1 MAVQSLLNRSWT
13 GTFANISVTL
23 LLSNTL
29 PVSSTLTYMAACG
42 ADGVTRMLNSSSDIF
57 FRSNIVFLL
66 FLYFGAEILQSNGA
80 FSSSCAVISSD
91 LDKFTWPLCE
101 EYL

>member
-13 GTFANISVTL
+13 GTFANISATL

-66 FLYFGAEILQSNGA
+66 FFILEQK
-80 FSSSCAVISSD
+80 SCNPTERFPAAAQ
-91 LDKFTWPLCE
+91 
-101 EYL
+101 

>member
-13 GTFANISVTL
+13 GIFASISAAL

-29 PVSSTLTYMAACG
+29 PVSSTLTYMTVCG
-42 ADGVTRMLNSSSDIF
+42 ADGVTRMLNSSSGMF

-66 FLYFGAEILQSNGA
+66 FLYFGAEILHSNGA
-80 FSSSCAVISSD
+80 FSGSSAAISSN
-91 LDKFTWPLCE
+91 LDKSA
-101 EYL
+101 